1 MIVKHQPQ
9 LLVLKDNMDSVETK
23 LAVHEA
29 VCTERYNSID
39 RSLRD
44 GDKRMTKIE
53 YLLYVVILAV
63 LLGPGVAAD
72 VFKKLFGM

>member
-1 MIVKHQPQ
+1 
-9 LLVLKDNMDSVETK
+9 MDSVETK

-44 GDKRMTKIE
+44 GDKRMSKIE

-72 VFKKLFGM
+72 VFKKIFGM

>member
-1 MIVKHQPQ
+1 MEQT
-9 LLVLKDNMDSVETK
+9 ETK

-29 VCTERYNSID
+29 VCLERYNSID
-39 RSLRD
+39 RSLRE

-63 LLGPGVAAD
+63 LLGPGVAAE